1 MGVQGPCAHSRITC
15 RFLTCCRIHGDFR
28 RLWCTLWHWGSSS
41 AISDWNLPRRPQYRV
56 GLRSFWSLQNP
67 LTLRIRWLDLILWR
81 QWHLPQNVGA
91 KRSLPLQHLSC
102 QTRWV
107 MAVIK
112 GHCENGRKIR
122 PGNGTHPRSWS
133 AGVEATNQNNN
144 VNMQV
149 AIYFNPT
156 NYWISQMG
164 RGVKIKQYVK
174 LAPSYCP
181 GKFLA

>member
-1 MGVQGPCAHSRITC
+1 MTPEKKKKQKTLKSTDPSTFQKGMSSCWINMGSMCSWKDDMQIPDVLPNSW
-15 RFLTCCRIHGDFR
+15 DFR

-41 AISDWNLPRRPQYRV
+41 AISDWNLPRRPRYRV
-56 GLRSFWSLQNP
+56 GLPSFWSLQNP
-67 LTLRIRWLDLILWR
+67 LTLRIRWLDLIMWR

-102 QTRWV
+102 QSRWV

-122 PGNGTHPRSWS
+122 PGNGTHPRFWS

-149 AIYFNPT
+149 AI
-156 NYWISQMG
+156 
-164 RGVKIKQYVK
+164 
-174 LAPSYCP
+174 
-181 GKFLA
+181 

>member
-1 MGVQGPCAHSRITC
+1 MCSWKDDMQIPDVLPNSW
-15 RFLTCCRIHGDFR
+15 DFR

-41 AISDWNLPRRPQYRV
+41 AISDWNLPRRPRYRV
-56 GLRSFWSLQNP
+56 GLPSFWSLQNP
-67 LTLRIRWLDLILWR
+67 LTLRIRWLDLIMWC

-122 PGNGTHPRSWS
+122 PGNGTHPRLRQPIRTTMSICKLLS
-133 AGVEATNQNNN
+133 S
-144 VNMQV
+144 
-149 AIYFNPT
+149 
-156 NYWISQMG
+156 WISQMG

-181 GKFLA
+181 GTFLA